1 MVRKGFTLIELL
13 VVIAIIAILAALL
26 MPGLERAR
34 EAARFADCINNE
46 KQLQLGVA
54 WYMNDFAD
62 NFPINGGW
70 GPYSGAGIVSP
81 NQSWILA
88 GKWATA
94 QNGTPFPD
102 NQLEEWNNY
111 PAARGAFPG
120 IQPVPWGGKPRRWP
134 AISAGFFPTSKAHW
148 PNKIHKYTPTPPL
161 LICDS
166 WVESRGQYTEA
177 LLEWGLGYVGSTET
191 CYAWNRNTKGGWVF
205 DGGTGEEGILVNDG
219 LRQGELISPGDAV
232 VYSHSQTAG
241 RGCPTVGGNAY
252 LNPLFGTFPHWHSTG
267 DKRHA
272 CGRYWDYQ
280 GRGWIVYTVGEN
292 PLMMGDGSVRAPH
305 YDYVCA
311 HAGKMFGNLPDEN
324 PAMYNPDGHEVY

>member
-1 MVRKGFTLIELL
+1 
-13 VVIAIIAILAALL
+13 

-34 EAARFADCINNE
+34 EAARFADCINNQ

-62 NFPINGGW
+62 NFPINTGW
-70 GPYSGAGIVSP
+70 GPYSGGSVVSP
-81 NQSWILA
+81 NQSWLLS
-88 GKWATA
+88 GYWSTA

-102 NQLEEWNNY
+102 NQEEDWNDY

-134 AISAGFFPTSKAHW
+134 AIANSFYPTSKAHW

-161 LICDS
+161 LICDA

-177 LLEWGLGYVGSTET
+177 LLEWGLGYVGSTES
-191 CYAWNRNTKGGWVF
+191 CYSWNRMPVTGWPN
-205 DGGTGEEGILVNDG
+205 GGEEGMSQNKS

-241 RGCPTVGGNAY
+241 RQHPAVGGNAY
-252 LNPLFGTFPHWHSTG
+252 LNPVFGVVPHWKSTG

-272 CGRYWDYQ
+272 CGKYWNYG
-280 GRGWIVYTVGEN
+280 GRGWLVWTVGEN
-292 PLMMGDGSVRAPH
+292 PYMMGDGSVRPMH

-311 HAGKMFGNLPDEN
+311 NAGKLFGNQADPT
-324 PAMYNPDGHEVY
+324 PAEYNPDGHEVY